1 MENFSRY
8 DLFITVHS
16 ALKHLLFRSLSGVA
30 RATPDASHSQ
40 PTAYCFMQ

>member
-30 RATPDASHSQ
+30 CTNPDTGKSQ
-40 PTAYCFMQ
+40 PTAYCFTQ